1 LSGLDL
7 NLVRAF
13 VAIYETQSV
22 TKAAERLAVSQPT
35 LSHSLAK
42 LRNVY
47 SDQLFTRGAAGLSS
61 TSLAD
66 QLYERFSRA
75 LEDPKEFDSSRS
87 SRMFRLAMSDMGT
100 LSFTHAILQRF
111 QGVAPNIEIDVQ
123 KIDDRVI
130 EDLSV
135 GRLDVVIGNLPAL
148 AAVSRSQP
156 LFREHYV
163 CLLSSAHPSIGSH
176 ISVEDFSACRQIV
189 LSTPTPTPGNRRI
202 DEALS
207 DLGLSRR
214 IVARVPHFSGLA
226 QLLVQSDLLVVV
238 PSRAARIYLQQ
249 GGLKVVDLPISL
261 SDFEVRV
268 SGTREMKPAHPTSG
282 CSRRLPDRS
291 GRVDSTTP
299 SIRVETGLGV
309 HQTIEVD
316 TYAQRTPRRRH
327 SVELKTQVLAQC
339 DEPGVSIAAVAQLHG
354 LNANLVHKWRRGRR
368 QAKAAVTPA
377 QARDDMAGTFVALQ
391 LPTQSTGLSVAQDIR
406 IELRRGATSISLSWP
421 CTAASACA
429 VWLRELLR

>member
-7 NLVRAF
+7 NVVRAF

-22 TKAAERLAVSQPT
+22 TKAADRLAVTQPT

-42 LRNVY
+42 LRSIY

-75 LEDPKEFDSSRS
+75 LASLDGTLEAAREFDPACS
-87 SRMFRLAMSDMGT
+87 SRMFRLALSDMGT

-111 QGVAPNIEIDVQ
+111 QGVAPNIEIDIQ

-135 GRLDVVIGNLPAL
+135 GRLDAVIGNLPAL
-148 AAVSRSQP
+148 AAVARSQP

-163 CLLSSAHPSIGSH
+163 CLLSSAHPTIGNH
-176 ISVEDFSACRQIV
+176 ISVEAFSACRQIA
-189 LSTPTPTPGNRRI
+189 LSTPTPGNQRI
-202 DEALS
+202 ADALA

-238 PSRAARIYLQQ
+238 PSRAARMYLQH

-261 SDFEVRV
+261 ADFEVRV
-268 SGTREMKPAHPTSG
+268 YWHVRHETSQPHQWLLKEITGT
-282 CSRRLPDRS
+282 
-291 GRVDSTTP
+291 
-299 SIRVETGLGV
+299 LGE
-309 HQTIEVD
+309 H
-316 TYAQRTPRRRH
+316 
-327 SVELKTQVLAQC
+327 
-339 DEPGVSIAAVAQLHG
+339 
-354 LNANLVHKWRRGRR
+354 
-368 QAKAAVTPA
+368 
-377 QARDDMAGTFVALQ
+377 
-391 LPTQSTGLSVAQDIR
+391 
-406 IELRRGATSISLSWP
+406 
-421 CTAASACA
+421 
-429 VWLRELLR
+429 

>member
-1 LSGLDL
+1 MSGLDL
-7 NLVRAF
+7 NLVRSF

-22 TKAAERLAVSQPT
+22 TKAAERLAVTQPT

-42 LRNVY
+42 LRSVY
-47 SDQLFTRGAAGLSS
+47 ADQLFTRGAAGLSS

-75 LEDPKEFDSSRS
+75 LLSLDGTLEDPKEFDPGRS
-87 SRMFRLAMSDMGT
+87 TRMFRLAMSDMGT

-111 QGVAPNIEIDVQ
+111 QGVAPHIEIDIQ

-130 EDLSV
+130 EDLST

-148 AAVSRSQP
+148 ASVSRSQP

-176 ISVEDFSACRQIV
+176 LSVEEFGACRQIV
-189 LSTPTPTPGNRRI
+189 LSTPTPGNQRI
-202 DEALS
+202 EEALA
-207 DLGLSRR
+207 DLGLTRR

-261 SDFEVRV
+261 SDFEVRIYWHIRHET
-268 SGTREMKPAHPTSG
+268 SPAHKW
-282 CSRRLPDRS
+282 L
-291 GRVDSTTP
+291 
-299 SIRVETGLGV
+299 
-309 HQTIEVD
+309 
-316 TYAQRTPRRRH
+316 
-327 SVELKTQVLAQC
+327 LK
-339 DEPGVSIAAVAQLHG
+339 EI
-354 LNANLVHKWRRGRR
+354 
-368 QAKAAVTPA
+368 
-377 QARDDMAGTFVALQ
+377 AGTLGE
-391 LPTQSTGLSVAQDIR
+391 S
-406 IELRRGATSISLSWP
+406 
-421 CTAASACA
+421 
-429 VWLRELLR
+429 